1 MTAARDRRP
10 GYPGRDT
17 GFLLAAD
24 HPRPVDRVIDYFGGA
39 FPRPAPG
46 SGPQRWA
53 VVLAGGDGVRLRPL
67 VSVVFGDDR
76 PKQFAPLIGM
86 RSLLRQTLDRVA
98 LLVEAD
104 RTVIVVRRDQE
115 KYLPGAGLPPHAR
128 LLYQPRN
135 RGTALGV
142 LLPAHWIAWHDPDA
156 TVAVFPSDH
165 FVLEEQA
172 FMSHIGDVLA
182 FVDRHPEWLVLVGAR
197 PTAAD
202 PGYGW
207 VEPADRLTPVGSTPI
222 YRAGRFREKPGRE
235 TAAALLVRGWLWNTF
250 VIVARVRTL
259 TEAARRILPGLAAR
273 VEAVRP
279 FAGTHREERALAELY
294 ASAAG
299 DDFSTSLLQA
309 ELPCLAVSELPALT
323 WSDLGTP
330 ERLLATLRALR
341 ITPPWMHRL
350 LGQVSAGRTRR
361 HAG

>member
-1 MTAARDRRP
+1 MTARTLRADHP
-10 GYPGRDT
+10 EQDVG
-17 GFLLAAD
+17 LLVSTD

-39 FPRPAPG
+39 FPRRAPG
-46 SGPQRWA
+46 TGPRRWA

-67 VSVVFGDDR
+67 VKIVFGDDR

-115 KYLPGAGLPPHAR
+115 KYLATAGVPPHAR
-128 LLYQPRN
+128 VLYQPRN

-142 LLPAHWIAWHDPDA
+142 LLPAYWIAWHDPDA

-172 FMSHIGDVLA
+172 FMSHVGDVLA
-182 FVDRHPEWLVLVGAR
+182 FVDRDPEWLVLVGAR

-222 YRAGRFREKPGRE
+222 YRAGRFREKPGRQ
-235 TAAALLVRGWLWNTF
+235 TAATLLARGWLWNTF
-250 VIVARVRTL
+250 VIVARVRAL
-259 TEAARRILPGLAAR
+259 TEAARRILPGLAR
-273 VEAVRP
+273 RLEAVRP
-279 FAGTHREERALAELY
+279 FAGTRREERALAELY
-294 ASAAG
+294 AGAAG
-299 DDFSTSLLQA
+299 HDFSTSLLQA
-309 ELPCLAVSELPALT
+309 GLPHLAVSELPALT

-341 ITPPWMHRL
+341 IAPPWMHRL
-350 LGQVSAGRTRR
+350 LAG
-361 HAG
+361 